1 LINIIDD
8 RIVNLDEFRKKLMD
22 AYQEDQKSRNKL
34 SSFSKDKLTNESV
47 NEEGK
52 KENFLYKF
60 FEIYKRK
67 IELEK
72 LSSNEAETA
81 KD

>member
-1 LINIIDD
+1 MINIIDD